1 MLWDV
6 LYLVVILKIE
16 LLIPM
21 SVCVKHNL
29 KKMPLMIVQKLVQLM
44 IKTQKGIQ
52 TIQICVYAKHNLK
65 KITLVLV
72 YKLVVIK
79 LLTQKGIKT
88 IQIYVYAKHNL
99 KKITLVL
106 VHHLVN
112 LLMLTQ
118 RELIQFVNAKQVMKY
133 KTMVIPLIVTNVQ

>member
-6 LYLVVILKIE
+6 LYLVVIKKIE
-16 LLIPM
+16 LKIPM
-21 SVCVKHNL
+21 SVYAKHNL
-29 KKMPLMIVQKLVQLM
+29 NKMPLVLVYKLVV
-44 IKTQKGIQ
+44 IKLLTQKGIQ

-88 IQIYVYAKHNL
+88 IQIYVYAKQVL
-99 KKITLVL
+99 KK
-106 VHHLVN
+106 
-112 LLMLTQ
+112 M
-118 RELIQFVNAKQVMKY
+118 
-133 KTMVIPLIVTNVQ
+133 